1 MQPQQSPPQ
10 SPDNGSDATFSSRL
24 QIVHFDILPG
34 KHINKLMSAPDP
46 RKTSCILLNPFIG
59 NTENECTF
67 RGMADFLF
75 IDHFISDP
83 DPLFHQLLEET
94 VWDERMKARKTA
106 SFGIAY
112 NYSQITY
119 ADAPFPD
126 SLSALCGPVREAV
139 GFEPNNCLLNYY
151 PDGRSSMGFH
161 SDTATGRSVGT
172 GVAIV
177 SLGAA
182 REMRFRHKQDKEN
195 TSARMLIAGS
205 LIYLDDATQEHWL
218 HAIPKAEESGPR
230 ISLSFRSIE
239 TGDPVNHPGTG
250 S

>member
-1 MQPQQSPPQ
+1 
-10 SPDNGSDATFSSRL
+10 
-24 QIVHFDILPG
+24 
-34 KHINKLMSAPDP
+34 
-46 RKTSCILLNPFIG
+46 
-59 NTENECTF
+59 
-67 RGMADFLF
+67 MADFLF
-75 IDHFISDP
+75 IEQFISNP

-94 VWDERMKARKTA
+94 IWDKRMKARKTA

-119 ADAPFPD
+119 DDAPFPD
-126 SLSALCGPVREAV
+126 SLKALCGTVCEAV

-151 PDGRSSMGFH
+151 PDGASSMGFH
-161 SDTATGRSVGT
+161 SDTATGRSAGT

-182 REMRFRHKQDKEN
+182 REMRFRHKLDKDN
-195 TSARMLIAGS
+195 TSARMLTAGS

-218 HAIPKAEESGPR
+218 HAIPKAEGSGPR

-239 TGDPVNHPGTG
+239 TAA
-250 S
+250 